1 MDSASIP
8 VMRSPNDLMING
20 PNSDNLAAAAI
31 QSHPVDRMQRA
42 TKSTTSL
49 DVDSIRRLYGSALA
63 MRLTTERIHA
73 SNVGGR
79 LPGLDAHPNSN
90 TMLETLTGDDITI
103 DFGDYLNT
111 KMERAQGGLGGQNMG
126 VHDAMEVKLGL

>member
-1 MDSASIP
+1 
-8 VMRSPNDLMING
+8 
-20 PNSDNLAAAAI
+20 
-31 QSHPVDRMQRA
+31 
-42 TKSTTSL
+42 
-49 DVDSIRRLYGSALA
+49 

-90 TMLETLTGDDITI
+90 TMLETLTGDDVTI

-111 KMERAQGGLGGQNMG
+111 RMQRAQGSLGVQNMG